1 MRGDGFS
8 NGFACDGFLGIV
20 SEAFD
25 DKVNSGVVGTEG
37 AGLIAKSGG
46 GDEMNGLGCISGVF
60 STAIELVKFLARTS
74 PRRERNT
81 TISYAYS
88 TKLQSCS

>member
-8 NGFACDGFLGIV
+8 DGFACDGFLGII

-25 DKVNSGVVGTEG
+25 DKVNCGVVGTAG
-37 AGLIAKSGG
+37 AGLIAQSGG
-46 GDEMNGLGCISGVF
+46 GDEMNGRGCVSGVF

-74 PRRERNT
+74 PRRKRNT
-81 TISYAYS
+81 TINYA
-88 TKLQSCS
+88 